1 MKTSITRIMQL
12 PSYPMPRL
20 SSVCFQWQACPPLHA
35 PRSPSVGRGAPF
47 PLGFTTTPASA
58 TFSSPVL
65 PPCSTG
71 PRFSSFVGS
80 IRSGVASFLSPVIRS
95 FSASLSVSRFLS
107 HVSPESERTPN
118 HALQR
123 TPGYGVQLPSAAL
136 VRPAQSRAVL
146 PAMKPGT
153 ARAFALRR
161 RAHSRAPGPESL
173 SLGSLGDLPH
183 AHL

>member
-1 MKTSITRIMQL
+1 
-12 PSYPMPRL
+12 MPRL
-20 SSVCFQWQACPPLHA
+20 SPVCSDFRAGSSSHASRSTSAASSAPL
-35 PRSPSVGRGAPF
+35 
-47 PLGFTTTPASA
+47 PLGFTTTPACA

-65 PPCSTG
+65 PPFSTG
-71 PRFSSFVGS
+71 RRFSSSVGS
-80 IRSGVASFLSPVIRS
+80 MRPVVASFLPRVIRPS
-95 FSASLSVSRFLS
+95 STSQTGYRFLL

-123 TPGYGVQLPSAAL
+123 TPGFAVELPSAAV

-173 SLGSLGDLPH
+173 SLGSLGVFAPLFRERSQ
-183 AHL
+183 